1 MNERK
6 IEDFGKQ
13 ITDLMGKDPRPAT
26 FKEDRDYWNAEKEKL
41 DAGNEKLRNQLAQMQ
56 EAAAI
61 RAHEEA
67 IRAHDLEIEQEKTK
81 QAAIQSG
88 QGIEDVTY
96 SESYRLMKVEMV
108 AVETLFKVKKL
119 TQEQSKK
126 WEEVLKESRG
136 RREAKHVQPIARD
149 LFQALVG
156 DKVVIDRNL
165 SFGSEDRTAD
175 FGVFDADRNVK
186 DPVNAKCAGE
196 MKKPPKAEAVGDDV
210 YSNFPT
216 DDRGQALNYCR
227 RLLKRYPHRP
237 FAFTFLTDLEVVI
250 IVKVTRDNT
259 TTGFVFQES
268 FPLVYDQGGAA
279 ALVSLL
285 QLSKEHSGLNLPPIS
300 GWTYGS
306 VLGSGATSVVI
317 EVKEENSGQLGPSSF
332 SAKSVSFFFIG
343 FENICGFISPLFISR
358 GCLPQDRDRLS

>member
-1 MNERK
+1 MEAIKEKIEKNERK

-67 IRAHDLEIEQEKTK
+67 IRAHEEVIRAHDLEIEQEKTK

-136 RREAKHVQPIARD
+136 RREVKHVQPMARD

-227 RLLKRYPHRP
+227 SLLKRYPHRP

-317 EVKEENSGQLGPSSF
+317 EVKEENSGQLGAF
-332 SAKSVSFFFIG
+332 KFLRQIGEFFLHWF
-343 FENICGFISPLFISR
+343 
-358 GCLPQDRDRLS
+358 

>member
-1 MNERK
+1 
-6 IEDFGKQ
+6 
-13 ITDLMGKDPRPAT
+13 
-26 FKEDRDYWNAEKEKL
+26 
-41 DAGNEKLRNQLAQMQ
+41 
-56 EAAAI
+56 
-61 RAHEEA
+61 
-67 IRAHDLEIEQEKTK
+67 
-81 QAAIQSG
+81 
-88 QGIEDVTY
+88 
-96 SESYRLMKVEMV
+96 MKVEMV

-136 RREAKHVQPIARD
+136 KREVKDVQPMARD

-317 EVKEENSGQLGPSSF
+317 EVKEENSGQLGAF
-332 SAKSVSFFFIG
+332 KFLRQIGEFFLHWF
-343 FENICGFISPLFISR
+343 
-358 GCLPQDRDRLS
+358 